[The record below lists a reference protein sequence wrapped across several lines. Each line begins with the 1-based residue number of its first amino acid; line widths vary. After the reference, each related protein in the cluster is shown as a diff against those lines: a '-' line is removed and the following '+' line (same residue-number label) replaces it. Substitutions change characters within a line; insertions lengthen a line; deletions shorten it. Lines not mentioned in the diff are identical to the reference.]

1 MNSRGEEYINYM
13 KEQTKY
19 YCDQCD
25 KETKEAYEMPD
36 GGYVCDSCYQDA
48 VGRAEAHYDS
58 MRDEGLI

>member
-1 MNSRGEEYINYM
+1 M

-19 YCDQCD
+19 YCDQCE
-25 KETKEAYEMPD
+25 KEYKDCYEMPSGD
-36 GGYVCDSCYQDA
+36 YVCGSCYQDA